1 MLEKF
6 NNKLVRSSMPAP
18 FELFAGVR
26 TFFVYL
32 NGVLIKIVE
41 EVNNR

>member
-6 NNKLVRSSMPAP
+6 KNKFVRPSMPAP
-18 FELFAGVR
+18 FELFAGGR

-32 NGVLIKIVE
+32 NGVLIEIVE
-41 EVNNR
+41 EVNNS